1 MKLTKTCAR
10 FLRKNGGTLLTIGA
24 SVGVVL
30 TAIETGKATI
40 KAEKLVELN
49 KDVPE
54 YGMKEKVKD
63 CWHFYIPAAV
73 LGAGTIGCI
82 IGSNMLSRK
91 EIASLSAAYVALGK
105 SYQEYR
111 RQVAERIGVEEEEMI
126 KDSGD
131 RTEFETGAKRD
142 MHAGKGRMDLL
153 PWYGIMEVSK
163 HCEEGALKYGEHN
176 VDKGIPLHSLLDS
189 ASRHLAKYMVGMDD
203 EDHLRAACWNLLWA
217 LNQRVTHP
225 ELDDRFTVKEKKAA
239 KMVLTKCANCGK
251 EWPVSEDDWVRM
263 CAWSFS
269 LKRDSAITRCPD
281 CREVARIYKVGEV
294 STDE

>member
-10 FLRKNGGTLLTIGA
+10 FLRKNGGTLLAIGA

-63 CWHFYIPAAV
+63 CWQFYIPAAV

-105 SYQEYR
+105 SYQQYR
-111 RQVAERIGVEEEEMI
+111 RQVAERIGSEAEADILEKSKVEEPAEED
-126 KDSGD
+126 KQLLCYEPFSN
-131 RTEFETGAKRD
+131 RYFHATEAELYDAFYQTNRD
-142 MHAGKGRMDLL
+142 
-153 PWYGIMEVSK
+153 
-163 HCEEGALKYGEHN
+163 
-176 VDKGIPLHSLLDS
+176 
-189 ASRHLAKYMVGMDD
+189 
-203 EDHLRAACWNLLWA
+203 
-217 LNQRVTHP
+217 
-225 ELDDRFTVKEKKAA
+225 
-239 KMVLTKCANCGK
+239 
-251 EWPVSEDDWVRM
+251 
-263 CAWSFS
+263 FS
-269 LKRDSAITRCPD
+269 LNGKVSINNLYSYLGLDYLPEKDDVGWCSDYMINEWEYFWIDFVANKQTTDDGLEVYQVYAFQPPIPD
-281 CREVARIYKVGEV
+281 YLDYEP
-294 STDE
+294 DEER

>member
-10 FLRKNGGTLLTIGA
+10 FLRKHGGTLLAIGA

-63 CWHFYIPAAV
+63 CWQFYIPAAV

-91 EIASLSAAYVALGK
+91 EIASLSAAYMALGK

-111 RQVAERIGVEEEEMI
+111 RQVAERIGSEAEADILEKSKVEESAEED
-126 KDSGD
+126 KQLLCYEPFSN
-131 RTEFETGAKRD
+131 RYFHATEAELYDAFYQTNRD
-142 MHAGKGRMDLL
+142 
-153 PWYGIMEVSK
+153 
-163 HCEEGALKYGEHN
+163 
-176 VDKGIPLHSLLDS
+176 
-189 ASRHLAKYMVGMDD
+189 
-203 EDHLRAACWNLLWA
+203 
-217 LNQRVTHP
+217 
-225 ELDDRFTVKEKKAA
+225 
-239 KMVLTKCANCGK
+239 
-251 EWPVSEDDWVRM
+251 
-263 CAWSFS
+263 FS
-269 LKRDSAITRCPD
+269 LN
-281 CREVARIYKVGEV
+281 GEV
-294 STDE
+294 SINNLYSYLGLDYLPEKDDVGWCSDYMINEWEYFWIDFVANKQTTDDGLEVYQVYAFQPPIPDYLDYEPDEER